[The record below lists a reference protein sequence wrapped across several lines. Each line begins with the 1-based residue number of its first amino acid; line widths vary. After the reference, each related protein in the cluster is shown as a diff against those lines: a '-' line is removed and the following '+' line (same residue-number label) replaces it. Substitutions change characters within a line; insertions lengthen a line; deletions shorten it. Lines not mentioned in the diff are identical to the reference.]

1 MGERLRKLA
10 KARYGLAALASLA
23 AGLAVAAEP
32 LHGWKFDSGVT
43 LRETWT
49 DNVGV
54 STSNAKSDFVTEI
67 APFISARK
75 RGADLKV
82 DFRYSMQNLFYLSDS
97 ERNTIRHQLA
107 ASANAEL
114 YDKHLFLDVNASA
127 SQQATSILGSTSTS
141 NINDTGNVTDVY
153 SLTVSPY
160 WQQRFGTYANL
171 FARYS
176 RSQTT
181 SSGNTYSGS
190 GTDSYN
196 LSVYNGSAFTQVQWG
211 LNFAESS
218 VNYDSRP
225 DARFTTTSATLGYA
239 LTNHLR
245 VNYTQGYQDN
255 HYQAVSGQKTR
266 GGFWNVNMVW
276 VPSLR
281 SRFELGYG
289 DYYYGD
295 SWTAK
300 FTSRNEHLNWDL
312 SYSESIST
320 SSANLS
326 SSTSQAGTLTT
337 YANAGGVYI
346 PVSQQSGTYQNINQ
360 LLTDSVYLNKSL
372 RVNVGYNKG
381 RGTANLGIYRTQ
393 LTSQVSYNATNS
405 QGFVPTGSAGSLQP
419 TSGSGLSFSTTTQT
433 GIDFS
438 LGWRHSTR
446 LRSNLSLGI
455 TRGEYPEQG
464 RTDNTR
470 HIEYG
475 LSQTFAR
482 SMTGS
487 LTVRHQERD
496 SSQANADTSENA
508 VSASVT
514 IPF

>member
-10 KARYGLAALASLA
+10 QARYGLAALASLA

-153 SLTVSPY
+153 SLSVSPY

-171 FARYS
+171 LARYS
-176 RSQTT
+176 RSQTA
-181 SSGNTYSGS
+181 SSGNTYSNS

-196 LSVYNGSAFTQVQWG
+196 LNLYNGSAFTQFQWG
-211 LNFAESS
+211 LNFSESS
-218 VNYDSRP
+218 VDYDNRP
-225 DARFTTTSATLGYA
+225 DARFTTSSATVGYA
-239 LTNHLR
+239 VTNHLR

-255 HYQAVSGQKTR
+255 HYQAVSGQETR
-266 GGFWNVNMVW
+266 GGFWSTSLNW
-276 VPSLR
+276 VPSQR
-281 SRFELGYG
+281 SKLEIGYG

-295 SWTAK
+295 SWFGK
-300 FTSRNEHLNWDL
+300 FSRRGEHLSWDM

-320 SSANLS
+320 SSGQFA
-326 SSTSQAGTLTT
+326 SQGKTDTL
-337 YANAGGVYI
+337 YGVKF
-346 PVSQQSGTYQNINQ
+346 SQPFFDTNSQ
-360 LLTDSVYLNKSL
+360 LLSNSVFLSKDF
-372 RVNVGYNKG
+372 R
-381 RGTANLGIYRTQ
+381 ANLGYKKGRADATLGIHRSKK
-393 LTSQVSYNATNS
+393 TSQESFTQTDS
-405 QGFVPTGSAGSLQP
+405 LSLLGTPLQQGSS
-419 TSGSGLSFSTTTQT
+419 SGETFSTTTQS
-433 GIDFS
+433 GIDLT
-438 LGWRHSTR
+438 LGFRHTPQI
-446 LRSNLSLGI
+446 RSNLRLGV
-455 TRGEYPEQG
+455 TRGEYPELG
-464 RTDNTR
+464 RTDNTS
-470 HIEYG
+470 HIELG
-475 LSQTFAR
+475 VSRTFAR
-482 SMTGS
+482 SMTGN

-496 SSQANADTSENA
+496 SNQANSDTSENA